1 MGGDAHVRLYWW
13 EIESAAYRSLRPAAR
28 ALLVELKA
36 LFNGLNNGELFL
48 SVREAA
54 KRLGCGKNL
63 AAELFEELQGRGFIR
78 ANEVGAFNMKSAA
91 RRGKATTW
99 ILTEHPF
106 GNVTAGTRDFMRW
119 QRPPSTKR
127 IDGPSGRDGRSP
139 SQGQCPLESAPT
151 VPVTGTVPA
160 KQTGYRSPLEAHR

>member
-63 AAELFEELQGRGFIR
+63 AAELFEELQDRGFIR
-78 ANEVGAFNMKSAA
+78 PNEVGAFNMKSAA

-106 GNVTAGTRDFMRW
+106 GNATAGTRDFMRW
-119 QRPPSTKR
+119 QPRSTMKA
-127 IDGPSGRDGRSP
+127 IDGPSGRDGRSL

-151 VPVTGTVPA
+151 VPVTGTVSA
-160 KQTGYRSPLEAHR
+160 KRTGYRSPLEAHR